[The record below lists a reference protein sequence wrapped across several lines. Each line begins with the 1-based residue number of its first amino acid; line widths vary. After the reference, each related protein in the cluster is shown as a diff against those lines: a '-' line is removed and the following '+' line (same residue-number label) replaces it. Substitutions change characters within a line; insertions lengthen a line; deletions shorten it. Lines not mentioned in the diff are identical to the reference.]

1 MITLG
6 INKEIGRHT
15 NLVLLSQHLKREKRK
30 NIFEVVLVW
39 YNAISFFKLD
49 DNKNIKMRFP
59 LCGSG

>member
-15 NLVLLSQHLKREKRK
+15 NLVLLSQHLKREKIK

-59 LCGSG
+59 LWGSG